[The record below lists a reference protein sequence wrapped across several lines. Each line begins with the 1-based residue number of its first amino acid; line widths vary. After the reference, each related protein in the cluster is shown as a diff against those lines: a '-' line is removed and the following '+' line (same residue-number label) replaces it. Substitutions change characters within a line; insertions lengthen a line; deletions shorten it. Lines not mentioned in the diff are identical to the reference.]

1 MIYRA
6 DYHIHT
12 TYSDGKA
19 GPEEYIT
26 EARKRGLKEI
36 GFSEHLTLTDEP
48 QGWSI
53 EPARLPEY
61 FDHIERLRRETVD
74 IRLLTGIEVDWLPD
88 KKDEIL
94 KYLDEYPFDYVI
106 GSVHYM
112 GPESVDL
119 GREFYVGRDMEQLFS
134 DYFMIVAEAASSG
147 FFDIM
152 AHPDLIR
159 IYGHNHPGD
168 PSTLYRQLARK
179 LKMYDVAFEI
189 NTNGINKPLSDI
201 YPDPRFLHIF
211 AEEGVPLCINSDSHM
226 PSRLAQNFDQAYR
239 AAAEAGFKEVALFSK
254 HERFMIPLEL

>member
-1 MIYRA
+1 MSYRA

-12 TYSDGKA
+12 TYSDGKTA
-19 GPEEYIT
+19 PEEYLP
-26 EARKRGLKEI
+26 EARKKGLKEI

-53 EPARLPEY
+53 EPGRLPEY
-61 FDHIERLRRETVD
+61 FDHIARIRRETSD
-74 IRLLTGIEVDWLPD
+74 IRVLTGIEVDWLPD
-88 KKDEIL
+88 KKEEIL
-94 KYLDEYPFDYVI
+94 RYLNEFPFDYVI

-112 GPESVDL
+112 GRETVDL
-119 GREFYVGRDMEQLFS
+119 GREFYEGRDMEQLFS
-134 DYFMIVAEAASSG
+134 DYFTFVSEAASSG

-159 IYGHNHPGD
+159 IYGHKHPGD
-168 PSTLYRQLARK
+168 PTPLYRQLARN

-189 NTNGINKPLSDI
+189 NTNGINKPLADI

-254 HERFMIPLEL
+254 RERFMIPLEL